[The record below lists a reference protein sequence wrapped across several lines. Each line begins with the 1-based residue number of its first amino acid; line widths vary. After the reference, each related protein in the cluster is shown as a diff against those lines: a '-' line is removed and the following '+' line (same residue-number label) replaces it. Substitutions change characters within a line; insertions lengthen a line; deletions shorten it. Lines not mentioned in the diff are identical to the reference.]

1 MMSTN
6 RGEVGRSG
14 KKSVYCLFFVCFLTL
29 IVCFCHFVSLYV
41 SFLFVFLSLFL
52 FVFCHFLF
60 VFCHFLSLFPP
71 FNPLFSLFFPSLEA
85 VQAKPI
91 DDMELARH
99 VAAVYCEAIRC
110 NQELLEQ
117 FSKANKDKMTAILE
131 DISAAY
137 KEKWPGRSTPYQLNI
152 SLADAMMFLK

>member
-1 MMSTN
+1 M
-6 RGEVGRSG
+6 
-14 KKSVYCLFFVCFLTL
+14 CFL
-29 IVCFCHFVSLYV
+29 SLYV
-41 SFLFVFLSLFL
+41 TLCHFFDIFFVHFFVTFLSLFCHFFVIFTTFLCFSPL
-52 FVFCHFLF
+52 FVT
-60 VFCHFLSLFPP
+60 FLSLSTHFFLPILPP
-71 FNPLFSLFFPSLEA
+71 SSLEA

-117 FSKANKDKMTAILE
+117 FSKSTKDKMTAILE